1 VTFVKDDNAPLA
13 EAQTLGDKS
22 NPDIILTYYP
32 FHHKLTYSADSLYL
46 HYSNEEALSQY
57 LKANQYFISKDNVEG
72 IAYTYNMIA
81 EIYTNR
87 LRDLQLAEKTL
98 IKAERIINEQL
109 GENHPLISD
118 TYLTYG
124 SYCSLKG
131 GMAQE
136 AYKYLVESRRIR
148 SGYYG
153 MRSIQV
159 AEANYRLGQ
168 TFQHDLSEFENA
180 KNSYNRAFITFKEFL
195 PSSHPDLIKSYFAL
209 GSIYNYIQDYQRAII
224 NLDQANYYY
233 SQDSISNMIGL
244 TRTLNIKA
252 NVLNNSKRYDLSISY
267 YETVIKLFKELQGP
281 MSMNLIYPYAGI
293 GVAYLRT
300 GEYLQAIEYLD
311 QSLEVYNYFFSDT
324 EPLDIYAVILENKG
338 ECYTG
343 LRKIDSAKFYHHAF
357 KDYDSALFYSQK
369 ALIVLSADFDSMDI
383 SQNPTVRG
391 NKYLTQLFDLFAVKA
406 KILVDK
412 SKSSP
417 EEINLLNSALQINK
431 SLDQLSDRL
440 RSSDFDE
447 ESKLISSY
455 DIHQIFGS
463 AIKCSFQ
470 LYQKTLNE
478 IYLEEAL
485 NFFEKNKYMLLFQD
499 LELARKSNELDIP
512 FHYRF
517 RNDSLQALKA
527 EIKHKIDNSDP
538 QTLNELSDDAFIVDQ
553 AILELR
559 KEIEKEYPNFYK
571 VDYDEMTVD
580 LEQLKDYARK
590 SQSLLIEYY
599 VGDSSINVLSIGPSE
614 VKIHEIQRT
623 KKLNNVINDYLRLIS
638 TNNQNENIQE
648 NYESYLSTSILIYN
662 EILYPILEKHES
674 TDLEQIIIAPDGI
687 LAQVPFEALISNLP
701 ESDFPDY
708 SKLDYLVYSFK
719 FSYVYSF
726 NLFVKNLEKEK
737 DKNNNVLAFSYSSIE
752 VMDNPEKRS
761 NDIIELPGTI
771 REIESIKKIL
781 KGKNL
786 FLENEAA
793 TETEFKKRSTN
804 YEILHLAV
812 HGIGDFESSINSK
825 LVFKNQKDSLNDGNL
840 FLYELQ
846 NIDLNNSN
854 LAILSA
860 CETGIGKEFRGE
872 GVFSIARGFASAGCP
887 SIIMSL
893 WKVNDMVSA
902 DIMSAL
908 YKNLKKGEKLNEA
921 LRNSKITYINQSD
934 PLMSHPANWAA
945 FVPLGQVNAIY
956 DRKLNP
962 FIIGIIFLIVI
973 IPIIFLIHRKLQ
985 KKV

>member
-1 VTFVKDDNAPLA
+1 MIFKPLKQSASFCIKSITFIFFLWLLIAHGTRCYPYSVTFVKDDNAPLA

-324 EPLDIYAVILENKG
+324 EPLDIYAVILENK
-338 ECYTG
+338 
-343 LRKIDSAKFYHHAF
+343 
-357 KDYDSALFYSQK
+357 
-369 ALIVLSADFDSMDI
+369 
-383 SQNPTVRG
+383 
-391 NKYLTQLFDLFAVKA
+391 
-406 KILVDK
+406 
-412 SKSSP
+412 
-417 EEINLLNSALQINK
+417 
-431 SLDQLSDRL
+431 
-440 RSSDFDE
+440 
-447 ESKLISSY
+447 
-455 DIHQIFGS
+455 
-463 AIKCSFQ
+463 
-470 LYQKTLNE
+470 
-478 IYLEEAL
+478 
-485 NFFEKNKYMLLFQD
+485 
-499 LELARKSNELDIP
+499 
-512 FHYRF
+512 
-517 RNDSLQALKA
+517 
-527 EIKHKIDNSDP
+527 
-538 QTLNELSDDAFIVDQ
+538 
-553 AILELR
+553 
-559 KEIEKEYPNFYK
+559 
-571 VDYDEMTVD
+571 
-580 LEQLKDYARK
+580 
-590 SQSLLIEYY
+590 
-599 VGDSSINVLSIGPSE
+599 
-614 VKIHEIQRT
+614 
-623 KKLNNVINDYLRLIS
+623 
-638 TNNQNENIQE
+638 
-648 NYESYLSTSILIYN
+648 
-662 EILYPILEKHES
+662 
-674 TDLEQIIIAPDGI
+674 
-687 LAQVPFEALISNLP
+687 
-701 ESDFPDY
+701 
-708 SKLDYLVYSFK
+708 
-719 FSYVYSF
+719 
-726 NLFVKNLEKEK
+726 
-737 DKNNNVLAFSYSSIE
+737 
-752 VMDNPEKRS
+752 
-761 NDIIELPGTI
+761 
-771 REIESIKKIL
+771 
-781 KGKNL
+781 
-786 FLENEAA
+786 
-793 TETEFKKRSTN
+793 
-804 YEILHLAV
+804 
-812 HGIGDFESSINSK
+812 
-825 LVFKNQKDSLNDGNL
+825 
-840 FLYELQ
+840 
-846 NIDLNNSN
+846 
-854 LAILSA
+854 
-860 CETGIGKEFRGE
+860 
-872 GVFSIARGFASAGCP
+872 
-887 SIIMSL
+887 
-893 WKVNDMVSA
+893 
-902 DIMSAL
+902 
-908 YKNLKKGEKLNEA
+908 
-921 LRNSKITYINQSD
+921 
-934 PLMSHPANWAA
+934 
-945 FVPLGQVNAIY
+945 
-956 DRKLNP
+956 
-962 FIIGIIFLIVI
+962 
-973 IPIIFLIHRKLQ
+973 
-985 KKV
+985 